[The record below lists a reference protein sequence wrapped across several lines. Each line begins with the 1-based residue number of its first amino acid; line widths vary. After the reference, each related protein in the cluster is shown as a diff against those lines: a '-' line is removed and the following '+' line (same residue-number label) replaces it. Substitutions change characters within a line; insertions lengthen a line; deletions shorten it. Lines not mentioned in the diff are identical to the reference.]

1 MSKAFAR
8 KSRFSPPA
16 PESDMRGPV
25 LFARCSDYMK
35 HCGGDVRRKLRFLDA
50 SGSMVRV
57 VHAFP
62 LLKSAFPEFIDEQ
75 DRFGLRYV
83 AIEPEP
89 GWHVYAL
96 PWNQV
101 QAFVATDVVM
111 WNRWDGH
118 ARTSD
123 VPPSLLRFRRRH
135 AAGLEPERTC
145 SCGSPSCDYAGWTLR
160 VSMTHQVVFSPVR
173 LARVTGASA

>member
-8 KSRFSPPA
+8 KVRFNNPA
-16 PESDMRGPV
+16 PSPDNRGPV
-25 LFARCSDYMK
+25 VFARCSDYMK
-35 HCGGDVRRKLRFLDA
+35 HCGNGVRRKLRFWDA
-50 SGSMVRV
+50 SGSMIRV

-62 LLKSAFPEFIDEQ
+62 LLKSAFSEFLAEQ
-75 DRFGLRYV
+75 DGFGMSFA
-83 AIEPEP
+83 AIAPEP

-101 QAFVATDVVM
+101 QAFVAADVVM

-118 ARTSD
+118 SITSA
-123 VPPSLLRFRRRH
+123 VPPPLLRFRRRH

-145 SCGSPSCDYAGWTLR
+145 SCGSPSCDYAGWTLK